1 MIYSCQYLTEYI
13 LFDLF
18 DEKMP
23 DYRSLKPK
31 AGEGEQLIQ
40 IITSKFNELKQDLI
54 TKIKSLIQLE
64 VKNVVKKKREEFN
77 AKFLKI
83 QERIIS
89 LELEKNDLKQ
99 YRRWVCVKT
108 DNVLVESEEIADSV
122 YEKIGEF
129 LREACQDLPECC
141 FARAHYIGPEYKS

>member
-99 YRRWVCVKT
+99 YRR
-108 DNVLVESEEIADSV
+108 
-122 YEKIGEF
+122 
-129 LREACQDLPECC
+129 
-141 FARAHYIGPEYKS
+141 